1 VNGLRGKV
9 AIVIGGASGVGKATA
24 LRLGEEG
31 ALVVVG
37 DINEGGATTVAE
49 TIQTAG
55 GTAQARKVDISDE
68 DQVNDL
74 VDFGRRTFGRVD
86 LLHNVA
92 ADLGDTLLADTDAE
106 TVPLDVFDRTIDVN
120 LRGYLLSIRAV
131 LPLMVEAGA
140 GSIVNTSSLAADRA
154 LATGARVAYSV
165 SKSGVHALTRHVAI
179 RYGRQG
185 IRCNTA
191 CLGLVLSE
199 ALRATVPA
207 ERIARYVEQVPNV
220 NPGEPAA
227 IAAAVAFLLSD
238 DARYINGQTINID
251 GGSSVKQ

>member
-31 ALVVVG
+31 SLVVVG

-49 TIQTAG
+49 TILTAG

-68 DQVNDL
+68 DQVKDL
-74 VDFGRRTFGRVD
+74 VDFAHRTFGGVD

-106 TVPLDVFDRTIDVN
+106 TVPLDVFDRTIEVN

-165 SKSGVHALTRHVAI
+165 SKSGIHALTRHVAI

-185 IRCNTA
+185 VRCNTA
-191 CLGLVLSE
+191 SLGLVLSE
-199 ALRATVPA
+199 ALRATVPP
-207 ERIARYVEQVPNV
+207 ERIARYVEQVPTT

-227 IAAAVAFLLSD
+227 IAAAVAFLLSE

>member
-24 LRLGEEG
+24 HRLGEEG

-37 DINEGGATTVAE
+37 DINEAGATTVAE
-49 TIQTAG
+49 TIAAAG
-55 GTAQARKVDISDE
+55 GTAQARTVDISDE

-74 VDFGRRTFGRVD
+74 VDFARRTFGGVD

-106 TVPLDVFDRTIDVN
+106 TVPLEVFDRTIEVN

-131 LPLMVEAGA
+131 LPYMVEAGS
-140 GSIVNTSSLAADRA
+140 GSIVNTSSFAADRA

-191 CLGLVLSE
+191 SLGLVLSE
-199 ALRATVPA
+199 ALYATVPP
-207 ERIARYVEQVPNV
+207 ERIARYVEQVPNT

>member
-1 VNGLRGKV
+1 MRGKV

-37 DINEGGATTVAE
+37 DIDEGGATTVAE
-49 TIQTAG
+49 SISRAG
-55 GTAQARKVDISDE
+55 GTAQARRADISDE

-74 VDFGRRTFGRVD
+74 VGFAHRTFGRVD

-106 TVPLDVFDRTIDVN
+106 TVPLDVFDRTIEVN

-140 GSIVNTSSLAADRA
+140 GSIVNTSS
-154 LATGARVAYSV
+154 
-165 SKSGVHALTRHVAI
+165 
-179 RYGRQG
+179 
-185 IRCNTA
+185 
-191 CLGLVLSE
+191 
-199 ALRATVPA
+199 
-207 ERIARYVEQVPNV
+207 
-220 NPGEPAA
+220 
-227 IAAAVAFLLSD
+227 
-238 DARYINGQTINID
+238 
-251 GGSSVKQ
+251 

>member
-31 ALVVVG
+31 TLVVVG

-49 TIQTAG
+49 TIQAAG
-55 GTAQARKVDISDE
+55 GSAQARKIDISDE

-74 VDFGRRTFGRVD
+74 VDFARRTFGRVD

-165 SKSGVHALTRHVAI
+165 SKSGVHALTRHVTI

-185 IRCNTA
+185 VRCNTA

-199 ALRATVPA
+199 ALRSTVPA
-207 ERIARYVEQVPNV
+207 ERIARYVEQVPNT

>member
-1 VNGLRGKV
+1 VIGLSGKV

-37 DINEGGATTVAE
+37 DINEGGATAVAE
-49 TIQTAG
+49 TIQAAG
-55 GTAQARKVDISDE
+55 GTANARKVDISNE
-68 DQVNDL
+68 AQVNDL
-74 VDFGRRTFGRVD
+74 VDFARRTFGRVD

-92 ADLGDTLLADTDAE
+92 ADLGDTLLADTDAG

-120 LRGYLLSIRAV
+120 LRGYLLSCRAV

-140 GSIVNTSSLAADRA
+140 GSIVNTSSLSADRA
-154 LATGARVAYSV
+154 LATGARVAYSI
-165 SKSGVHALTRHVAI
+165 SKSGIHALTRHIAI
-179 RYGRQG
+179 RYGKQG

-191 CLGLVLSE
+191 SLGLVLSD
-199 ALRATVPA
+199 ALHATVPA
-207 ERIARYVEQVPNV
+207 ERIAHYVANVPNT

-238 DARYINGQTINID
+238 DARYINGQTINVD
-251 GGSSVKQ
+251 GGSSAKQ